1 MLKRG
6 GLPFMRTF
14 LFVLRLFAPVL
25 LLVAG
30 LHLVLG
36 VSGEV
41 LLGSKLPAEVVSEP
55 TLNSQNRFYGVS
67 YALYGV
73 LLFLCTK
80 DIRRYEPVF
89 KVVMWTSLLA
99 GASRFVAWALHGAP
113 SPFVIFLLAT
123 ELVFPVLLLIWY
135 EKVKRDA

>member
-1 MLKRG
+1 
-6 GLPFMRTF
+6 LPF
-14 LFVLRLFAPVL
+14 VPVL

-67 YALYGV
+67 YALYGA
-73 LLFLCTK
+73 LLFLCAT
-80 DIRRYEPVF
+80 DIQRYGPVF
-89 KVVMWTSLLA
+89 KVVMWTSLIA

-123 ELVFPVLLLIWY
+123 ELAFPVLLLIWHA
-135 EKVKRDA
+135 KVKGDV